1 LFINKLEYLVESDHH
16 PMRNHS
22 SDGEDEEGHN
32 SFENDI
38 KQVNEGHLI
47 GNILLDDDDQF
58 EQRSN
63 QKSS

>member
-1 LFINKLEYLVESDHH
+1 
-16 PMRNHS
+16 MRNHS